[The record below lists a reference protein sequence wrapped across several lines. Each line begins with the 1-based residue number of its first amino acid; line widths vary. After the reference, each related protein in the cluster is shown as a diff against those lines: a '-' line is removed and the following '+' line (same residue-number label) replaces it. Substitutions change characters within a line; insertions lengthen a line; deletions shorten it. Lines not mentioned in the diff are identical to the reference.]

1 MISELLDL
9 TRIESGSLQVQF
21 DAVPVTVMVSGG
33 AVSVS
38 NGMPQLEELRQALA
52 PRTVASR

>member
-1 MISELLDL
+1 MAIFRNL
-9 TRIESGSLQVQF
+9 QF
-21 DAVPVTVMVSGG
+21 DAVPVTVMVRGG
-33 AVSVS
+33 EVSVS